1 MNLHEAIKTGNLKFR
16 DYINKAVETGK
27 FNESMFV
34 IDISALDTYEA
45 DKISDFF
52 DRTEVTGRMKEIIM
66 VMIHIL
72 EHIVYLS
79 FSVMAA
85 TAAIKK

>member
-34 IDISALDTYEA
+34 IDISALDTYDA
-45 DKISDFF
+45 DKINDFF
-52 DRTEVTGRMKEIIM
+52 DRTEV
-66 VMIHIL
+66 
-72 EHIVYLS
+72 
-79 FSVMAA
+79 
-85 TAAIKK
+85 